1 MQASLRTL
9 TELRRQRRECR
20 KWSWKVCNSITCSSY
35 HLQYLQVDRSIT
47 SAAIRV
53 EPRTHSAAFFIGYGS
68 VTHWWFAR
76 ESSIGCSLCQAD
88 LTLTTS

>member
-20 KWSWKVCNSITCSSY
+20 KWSWKVCSSITCSS
-35 HLQYLQVDRSIT
+35 RSITCSSIT